1 MTEKNPKKSG
11 MKRRDFLKSAAA
23 VAGAAVLG
31 PNVIGC
37 GDAGETSLAPVRGDG
52 SSPLHYIENVV
63 ILQMENRSFDHYFAS
78 LIIDEGR
85 TDIIG
90 ADSTFYNETSD
101 RSARIYA
108 QWIDEHY
115 EIDPDPPHNFGSNNR
130 QWNLGMNDGFVREW
144 EATLAGAE
152 LQPKEYDSK
161 LGLVMGYYKRE
172 QLPALYTLADHF
184 TLADQWYCSML
195 GPTWPNRKY
204 SHAATSEGTRNNRG
218 ELYARTP
225 YREMKEKG
233 LTVKTYASLP
243 FFHFGIIVQDLNV
256 GLADTMDD
264 FFRDAAQGTLP
275 NVSIVEP
282 DYSLNDDHPPQDI
295 RLGQSFIASVYEA
308 LRQSPQWERSLMLV
322 FYDEHGGFFDSQ
334 PPPTVEGEEL
344 AADGFDQ
351 LGFRVPG
358 LLIGP
363 LVKRGHVFSEVV
375 DHSSVPALLSR
386 IFELEQV
393 NERAALA
400 GDLSLAL
407 DIELIEHSKRPEA
420 PALTAID
427 VRHSSIRHAL
437 NQPFGQPELLAHARR
452 KYGVDLPP
460 YAERLR
466 AAEAFYGTL
475 ENRRV
480 ARIIGN

>member
-1 MTEKNPKKSG
+1 MSEKESKKPA
-11 MKRRDFLKSAAA
+11 MKRRDFLKGAAA

-37 GDAGETSLAPVRGDG
+37 GDAGETSLSPLRGDG
-52 SSPLHYIENVV
+52 SSPLHYIDNIV

-85 TDIIG
+85 EDIIG
-90 ADSTFYNETSD
+90 ADASFYNETAD
-101 RSARIYA
+101 GSARIHPN
-108 QWIDEHY
+108 WITEDY
-115 EIDPDPPHNFGSNNR
+115 EIFPDPPHGFSSNNR
-130 QWNLGMNDGFVREW
+130 QWNLGNNDGFVREW
-144 EATLAGAE
+144 EQTMASAE
-152 LQPKEYDSK
+152 LLEKDYASK
-161 LGLVMGYYKRE
+161 LGLVMGYYKRH

-204 SHAATSEGTRNNRG
+204 SHAATSEGTRGNSG
-218 ELYARTP
+218 ELRARTP
-225 YREMKEKG
+225 YRELKSKG
-233 LTVKTYASLP
+233 MTVKTYASLP

-264 FFRDAAQGTLP
+264 FFRDAANGTLP
-275 NVSIVEP
+275 NVSVVEP

-308 LRQSPQWERSLMLV
+308 LRKSPQWERSLMIV

-363 LVKRGHVFSEVV
+363 LVKRGHVFSEIVE
-375 DHSSVPALLSR
+375 HSSVPALISR
-386 IFELEQV
+386 VFELEQV

-407 DIELIEHSKRPEA
+407 DIELIEHAKRPPPPELA
-420 PALTAID
+420 AVD

-437 NQPFGQPELLAHARR
+437 SQPFGQPELLRHARR
-452 KYGVDLPP
+452 RFGAELPS
-460 YAERLR
+460 YDERLR
-466 AAEAFYGTL
+466 AAERFYRRL
-475 ENRRV
+475 EDMRV
-480 ARIIGN
+480 ASILAR

>member
-1 MTEKNPKKSG
+1 M
-11 MKRRDFLKSAAA
+11 
-23 VAGAAVLG
+23 
-31 PNVIGC
+31 
-37 GDAGETSLAPVRGDG
+37 
-52 SSPLHYIENVV
+52 
-63 ILQMENRSFDHYFAS
+63 
-78 LIIDEGR
+78 
-85 TDIIG
+85 
-90 ADSTFYNETSD
+90 
-101 RSARIYA
+101 
-108 QWIDEHY
+108 
-115 EIDPDPPHNFGSNNR
+115 
-130 QWNLGMNDGFVREW
+130 
-144 EATLAGAE
+144 
-152 LQPKEYDSK
+152 
-161 LGLVMGYYKRE
+161 
-172 QLPALYTLADHF
+172 
-184 TLADQWYCSML
+184 
-195 GPTWPNRKY
+195 
-204 SHAATSEGTRNNRG
+204 
-218 ELYARTP
+218 
-225 YREMKEKG
+225 
-233 LTVKTYASLP
+233 KTYASLP